1 MAEKIEIA
9 ALDIDASL
17 LIQSTTEVG
26 KQITDLRA
34 KMKSLRDEGKQ
45 NTVEYTVLGAQV
57 KNLSKDYNQL
67 NGVVQT
73 RITTDGKLL
82 SVELAMEKAL
92 KSQNVTTKGAVDNN
106 KELRQIR
113 QNLDATTVS
122 GAAAIAKLNAKINE
136 NSQFIKE
143 NGDANEQRIA
153 GIGQYKEQILQAYAE
168 IQKEKAALQ
177 ALNKEL
183 IESKETL
190 DENSDAWKVINV
202 QINQNNI
209 QINNLND
216 QMAKSK
222 GEFTDFSDV
231 LSLANGGLS
240 GFKERAEA
248 AGGTGPLLGNAF
260 KAMTTGLWGMVKAG
274 LAFIATPIGLALT
287 AIAVVIALVVGAFK
301 FMVASMNSTEE
312 GSNKLAKAMA
322 YVTGLLNGFWKIIK
336 PLGEFLGKVFIA
348 YLEAV
353 GMALD
358 ELSEGIAKA
367 LDFLGFTEAAADLRG
382 FKEELKQSAI
392 AAADLAAAEAELQKM
407 QREGRK
413 IQLDYQK
420 QAEKLRQLRDDESKS
435 MGERVK
441 ANEQLGAVLKEQA
454 AAELAIANQALRV
467 ADLRIKSEGETTEAL
482 DKRAEALTNIAD
494 IQERITGQES
504 EQLANLNSLR
514 KEAFDKEKERQQGI
528 RDARQK
534 TLDDLIE
541 KLGLEKEIYAQATEG
556 RLLTYEQEFAKADEL
571 YKRQL
576 EIIQSQKAANDA
588 AAQND
593 YAASKKTGADKL
605 ALQRR
610 LNLNELELT
619 ASKNEALIALEA
631 TKREAIIAEAD
642 LELEHQKTLA
652 KTRLDANKFLTD
664 ELVQQEK
671 DRLDA
676 LNQLEVDNLALKYN
690 NGLIA
695 EREYLDAVNEL
706 YAANDKT
713 QAELDTQRR
722 QAEQDQQLLD
732 LENQKSQKASEFE
745 ENMKIEQLQAD
756 IKREQE
762 IANAKKTG
770 ADVSLIEDK
779 FAKDREDREKAVQ
792 TYKMDLRA
800 QALGNL
806 STIFGQETTAG
817 KLFAAAQATIDT
829 YVAANKALAA
839 YPPPFGA
846 IAAAAAIATG
856 IGNVKKITSTKTKFE
871 RGGLQEVGGNRHS
884 AGGTKFTGSDGT
896 QFEAEQG
903 ELIGVMNRNAAKHF
917 MAFNNAFPAGAGS
930 APNYFASGGFVN
942 RTEAQG
948 VNFDIDEL
956 AMKIAAANASM
967 PAPIVAVSDIA
978 AVTGNLA
985 KVQQNANF

>member
-1 MAEKIEIA
+1 MADKIEIA

-17 LIQSTTEVG
+17 LIQSTTAVA

-45 NTVEYTVLGAQV
+45 NTVEYTVMGVQV

-67 NGVVQT
+67 NGAVQS
-73 RITTDGKLL
+73 RITSDGKLL
-82 SVELAMEKAL
+82 TTEQALTKAL
-92 KSQNVTTKGAVDNN
+92 KSGNVTIQDAVDNN

-113 QNLDATTVS
+113 NKLDVTTEE
-122 GAAAIAKLNAKINE
+122 GAATLADLNEKINE
-136 NSQFIKE
+136 NTRFIKQ
-143 NGDANEQRIA
+143 NGDANEERIA
-153 GIGQYKEQILQAYAE
+153 GIGQYKDAISEAFGE
-168 IQKEKAALQ
+168 I
-177 ALNKEL
+177 
-183 IESKETL
+183 
-190 DENSDAWKVINV
+190 
-202 QINQNNI
+202 
-209 QINNLND
+209 NL
-216 QMAKSK
+216 
-222 GEFTDFSDV
+222 
-231 LSLANGGLS
+231 LNGGLA
-240 GFKERAEA
+240 GFTQRAEA
-248 AGGTGPLLGNAF
+248 AGGVGPLLGKSF
-260 KAMTTGLWGMVKAG
+260 SAMTTGLWGLVKAS
-274 LAFIATPIGLALT
+274 LAFIATPLGIALA
-287 AIAVVIALVVGAFK
+287 AIAVVVLLVVGAFK

-312 GSNKLAKAMA
+312 GSNKLAKVTA
-322 YVTGLLNGFWKIIK
+322 YLSGLFNGLFKVLK

-348 YLEAV
+348 YLETV
-353 GMALD
+353 GQALD

-367 LDFLGFTEAAADLRG
+367 LDFLGFTEAAADIRG
-382 FKEELKQSAI
+382 FKEELKASAE
-392 AAADLAAAEAELQKM
+392 AAANLAAAEAELQKM

-435 MGERVK
+435 IPERMK

-504 EQLANLNSLR
+504 EQLANLNGLR
-514 KEAFDKEKERQQGI
+514 KEAADKEKERQQAI
-528 RDARQK
+528 RDARQQ

-541 KLGLEKEIYAQATEG
+541 KLELEKEIYAQASEG

-576 EIIQSQKAANDA
+576 EIIQKQKAANDA
-588 AAQND
+588 AAQNE
-593 YAASKKTGADKL
+593 YAASLKTGADKA

-610 LNLNELELT
+610 LALNELELT
-619 ASKNEALIALEA
+619 ASNNEALIELEA
-631 TKREAIIAEAD
+631 VKREAIINEAD
-642 LELEHQKTLA
+642 LELEHQKQIA

-664 ELVQQEK
+664 QLAQQEK
-671 DRLDA
+671 DRLDT
-676 LNQLEVDNLALKYN
+676 LNQLEVDNLTLQYN

-695 EREYLDAVNEL
+695 EREYLDAVNAL

-713 QAELDTQRR
+713 QAELDMQRK

-732 LENQKSQKASEFE
+732 LENQKSQRAAQFE
-745 ENMKIEQLQAD
+745 ENMQIEQLHAD
-756 IKREQE
+756 IRREQE
-762 IANAKKTG
+762 LANARKTG
-770 ADVSLIEDK
+770 ADVKIIEDK

-792 TYKMDLRA
+792 TYKMELRA

-871 RGGLQEVGGNRHS
+871 RGGLQEIGGNRHI
-884 AGGTKFTGSDGT
+884 AGGTTFQGSDGT

-956 AMKIAAANASM
+956 AMKIAAANASI

-978 AVTGNLA
+978 ATTGRMA
-985 KVQQNANF
+985 KVQENANF

>member
-9 ALDIDASL
+9 ALDIDADL
-17 LIQSTTEVG
+17 LIQSTTAVG

-82 SVELAMEKAL
+82 STEQALDRAL
-92 KSQNVTTKGAVDNN
+92 KSGNVTVQNAVDNN

-113 QNLDATTVS
+113 NKLDLTTEDGIATQ
-122 GAAAIAKLNAKINE
+122 ARLNAKIDE
-136 NSQFIKE
+136 NTKFIKE
-143 NGDANEQRIA
+143 NGDAREQQIA
-153 GIGQYKEQILQAYAE
+153 GIGQYKEQI
-168 IQKEKAALQ
+168 KEAFNE
-177 ALNKEL
+177 LNL
-183 IESKETL
+183 
-190 DENSDAWKVINV
+190 
-202 QINQNNI
+202 
-209 QINNLND
+209 
-216 QMAKSK
+216 
-222 GEFTDFSDV
+222 F
-231 LSLANGGLS
+231 NGGLS
-240 GFKERAEA
+240 GFTERAQA
-248 AGGTGPLLGNAF
+248 AGGVGPLLGKSF
-260 KAMTTGLWGMVKAG
+260 SAMATGLWGAVKASV
-274 LAFIATPIGLALT
+274 AFILTPLGLTLA
-287 AIAVVIALVVGAFK
+287 AIAAAVLLVVGAFK

-322 YVTGLLNGFWKIIK
+322 YVTGLLNGFFKVIK

-353 GMALD
+353 GEALD
-358 ELSEGIAKA
+358 KLTEGIANA
-367 LDFLGFTEAAADLRG
+367 LDFLGFEDAAADLRG
-382 FKEELKQSAI
+382 FKEELKASAQ

-407 QREGRK
+407 QREARK

-435 MGERVK
+435 IPERIK
-441 ANEQLGAVLKEQA
+441 ANEQLGAVLQQQA
-454 AAELAIANQALRV
+454 KAELEIANQQLKV
-467 ADLRIKSEGETTEAL
+467 ADLRIKSEGKTTEAL

-504 EQLANLNSLR
+504 EQLMNLNSLR
-514 KEAFDKEKERQQGI
+514 KEAADKETERQQAI

-541 KLGLEKEIYAQATEG
+541 KLELEKEIYAQATEG
-556 RLLTYEQEFAKADEL
+556 RLLTYDKEFEKADEL

-576 EIIQSQKAANDA
+576 EIIQKQKTANDA
-588 AAQND
+588 AAQNE
-593 YAASKKTGADKL
+593 YAASKKTKTDLL
-605 ALQRR
+605 ALRR
-610 LNLNELELT
+610 QLGLNELELT
-619 ASKNEALIALEA
+619 ASNNAALIELEA
-631 TKREAIIAEAD
+631 TKRETIINEAD

-652 KTRLDANKFLTD
+652 KTRLDANLYLTD
-664 ELVQQEK
+664 ELVAQEK
-671 DRLDA
+671 IRLDTI
-676 LNQLEVDNLALKYN
+676 NQLEVDNLTLKYN

-695 EREYLDAVNEL
+695 EREYLDAVNAL
-706 YAANDKT
+706 YTANDKT
-713 QAELDTQRR
+713 QAELDLQRR

-732 LENQKSQKASEFE
+732 LENQKSQRAADFE
-745 ENMKIEQLQAD
+745 ENVKIEQLQAD

-770 ADVSLIEDK
+770 ADVSIIEDK

-792 TYKMDLRA
+792 TYKMELRA

-806 STIFGQETTAG
+806 AAIFGQETTAG

-871 RGGLQEVGGNRHS
+871 KGGLQEIGGNRHS
-884 AGGTKFTGSDGT
+884 AGGTTFQGSDGT

-978 AVTGNLA
+978 ATTGRMA
-985 KVQQNANF
+985 KVQENANF